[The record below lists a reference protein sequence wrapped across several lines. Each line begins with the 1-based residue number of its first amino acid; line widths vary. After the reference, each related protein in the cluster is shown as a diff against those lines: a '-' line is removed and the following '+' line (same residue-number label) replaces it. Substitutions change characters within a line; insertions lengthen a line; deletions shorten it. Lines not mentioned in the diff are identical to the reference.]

1 MTDQWEFAELRQP
14 LSGDAP
20 CGENL
25 EDSQLLASFDAFR
38 LFGHSV
44 PLNPAPVWRDL
55 EAKSRTALEQSKDFR
70 LLAHFGAAVL
80 RTQGLPA
87 FLGTLSVA
95 AHWLNEFWP
104 QVYPLVDDDAI
115 LRKNALNSFADR
127 MAIVDGVRRLPIV
140 RHPVLGSFTLRDFE
154 IATGQLARPE
164 GEEVPDEAAMRAIL
178 AASAAADLTTLQS
191 SVQSA
196 LDALKSIE
204 TKMREEGG
212 SEAAP
217 TFDPLVTQLVQ
228 LQRLL
233 TQGLAAHPN
242 AVAETPAGANGAA
255 SATVAASS
263 SGSLQ
268 AINSR
273 QDAIRAL
280 DAVASYFRAN
290 EPSSPIPLFIERAK
304 RLVAKDFLEVL
315 ADIAPDALSQARS
328 AGGLRDE

>member
-1 MTDQWEFAELRQP
+1 MTDQWQFAELRQP

-38 LFGHSV
+38 LFGQSV
-44 PLNPAPVWRDL
+44 PLNPQPVWRDL
-55 EAKSRTALEQSKDFR
+55 ETKSSSALRQSRDFR

-87 FLGTLSVA
+87 FLGTLGVA
-95 AHWLNEFWP
+95 AHWLNEYWP

-127 MAIVDGVRRLPIV
+127 MAIVDGVRRLPIL

-178 AASAAADLTTLQS
+178 AASEAAELTTLQS

-196 LDALKSIE
+196 LDACKAIE

-212 SEAAP
+212 SESAP

-233 TQGLAAHPN
+233 TDGLAVHPN
-242 AVAETPAGANGAA
+242 ATPQVPVTANGAA
-255 SATVAASS
+255 PATVAASS

-268 AINSR
+268 AIHSR

-280 DAVASYFRAN
+280 DAVASYFRTN